1 MRRRARPQAGFL
13 LAGLIALAWLGA
25 AACVNFR
32 PAVQPPGLEVESLV
46 VCRNAAFSGGLHVAE
61 GAARTFGLDIP
72 SLFALA
78 SLRDIDRGIA
88 LRFKW
93 YAPDGVLARDSGP
106 MPVDPGEKYLDKVTA
121 FDRLDFAP
129 GRIEPR
135 EGAWTVVLFLD
146 ETPADQTS
154 FNIKK

>member
-1 MRRRARPQAGFL
+1 MRRRVRSPAGFL
-13 LAGLIALAWLGA
+13 LAGLIMLSCLGA
-25 AACVNFR
+25 ASCVNFR
-32 PAVQPPGLEVESLV
+32 PAVQPPGLEVETLL
-46 VCRNAAFSGGLHVAE
+46 VCRNVSASGGLHVAD
-61 GAARTFGLDIP
+61 GAARTFGADAA

-78 SLRDIDRGIA
+78 SLRDIDRRIA

-106 MPVDPGEKYLDKVTA
+106 MPVDPMGTYLDQVTA

-129 GRIEPR
+129 GRIEPT
-135 EGAWTVVLFLD
+135 EGVWTVALFLD
-146 ETPADQTS
+146 EILADQTS

>member
-1 MRRRARPQAGFL
+1 MISL
-13 LAGLIALAWLGA
+13 SWLGA
-25 AACVNFR
+25 AACVTFR

-46 VCRNAAFSGGLHVAE
+46 VCRNAALSGGLHVAE
-61 GAARTFGLDIP
+61 GAARTFGVDIP

-78 SLRDIDRGIA
+78 ALRDIDRKIA

-129 GRIEPR
+129 GRVEPR
-135 EGAWTVVLFLD
+135 EGAWTVALFLN
-146 ETPADQTS
+146 ETLADQTS